1 MANVFAVA
9 GTPNTELLRL
19 ILNSLHFLTKEK
31 RYPPLIKAVT
41 ELRCAVISGYS
52 PNLIACDGCGK
63 FEDDIMYFGISDGE
77 LKCPTCEKQGEYLPL
92 DRTILS
98 AMRHIV
104 YSEFQKLYSFE
115 IPKDKAKI
123 LSDITGK
130 YITVQTD
137 HKFSTLEFYE
147 TIKE

>member
-1 MANVFAVA
+1 
-9 GTPNTELLRL
+9 
-19 ILNSLHFLTKEK
+19 
-31 RYPPLIKAVT
+31 
-41 ELRCAVISGYS
+41 
-52 PNLIACDGCGK
+52 
-63 FEDDIMYFGISDGE
+63 MYFGISDGE